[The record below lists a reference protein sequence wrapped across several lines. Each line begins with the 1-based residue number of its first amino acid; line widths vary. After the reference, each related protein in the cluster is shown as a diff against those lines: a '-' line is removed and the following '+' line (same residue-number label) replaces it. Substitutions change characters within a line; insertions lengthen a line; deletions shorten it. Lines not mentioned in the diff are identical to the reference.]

1 MVSAFFV
8 IIIAFLAGMDGIMDE
23 FQFQQPIVAATLI
36 GLANGHLTEGIIL
49 GGTLQMLALGWM
61 NIGAAVAPDAALASV
76 VSAYLV
82 TGPAQVSVTQGMAIA
97 IPLAVAGQVLTIGV
111 RTLTVALAH
120 VADKQAEK
128 GSLRGLDMVNMA
140 ALLLQGL
147 RIAIPTAI
155 VIAVGAGPVNGALNA
170 IPDVIT
176 KGLAV
181 AGGFIVV
188 VGYAMVINMM
198 ATPKLWPFFFLG
210 FALSSLTELNLIA
223 MGIIG
228 LVLALV
234 YLQLSPEFNGGNG
247 GNGGDNNGGGS
258 SSNNGGDQLDQILN
272 NY

>member
-1 MVSAFFV
+1 MISAFFV
-8 IIIAFLAGMDGIMDE
+8 ILVAFLAGMDGILDE
-23 FQFQQPIVAATLI
+23 FQFHQPLVAATLI
-36 GLANGHLTEGIIL
+36 GLANGHVTEGIIL
-49 GGTLQMLALGWM
+49 GGMLQMLALGWM

-82 TGPAQVSVTQGMAIA
+82 TGPAQVNIQEGMAIV

-111 RTLTVALAH
+111 RTITVGLAH
-120 VADKQAEK
+120 IADKQAEK
-128 GSLRGLDMVNMA
+128 GNLRGIDFVNIG
-140 ALLLQGL
+140 ALMLQGL
-147 RIAIPTAI
+147 RIAIPTAFVI
-155 VIAVGAGPVNGALNA
+155 VLGAGPVNAALDA

-210 FALSSLTELNLIA
+210 FALAALTELNLIA

-228 LVLALV
+228 TVLALV
-234 YLQLSPEFNGGNG
+234 YLQLAPEFNDSGNG
-247 GNGGDNNGGGS
+247 GNGGGS
-258 SSNNGGDQLDQILN
+258 AGSGDELDAILN

>member
-8 IIIAFLAGMDGIMDE
+8 IIIAFLAGMDGIMDQ
-23 FQFQQPIVAATLI
+23 FQFHQPIVAATLI
-36 GLANGHLTEGIIL
+36 GLANGHLVEGVIL

-82 TGPAQVSVTQGMAIA
+82 TGPAQVSIEQGMAIA

-120 VADKQAEK
+120 VADKKAEN
-128 GSLRGLDMVNMA
+128 GDLRGLDTVHMT
-140 ALLLQGL
+140 ALMLQGL

-155 VIAVGAGPVNGALNA
+155 VIAVGAEPVNAALNA

-234 YLQLSPEFNGGNG
+234 YLQLSPEFNGGN
-247 GNGGDNNGGGS
+247 NDGDNNGGGS
-258 SSNNGGDQLDQILN
+258 SNQGGDQLDQILN

>member
-8 IIIAFLAGMDGIMDE
+8 IIIAFLAGMDGILDQ
-23 FQFQQPIVAATLI
+23 FQFQQPIVAGTLI
-36 GLANGHLTEGIIL
+36 GLANGHLVEGVIL

-82 TGPAQVSVTQGMAIA
+82 TGPAQVSIEQGMAIA

-120 VADKQAEK
+120 VADKKAEK
-128 GSLRGLDMVNMA
+128 GDLRGLDMVNMT
-140 ALLLQGL
+140 ALMLQGL
-147 RIAIPTAI
+147 RIAIPTGI
-155 VIAVGAGPVNGALNA
+155 VIAVGAEPVNAALNA

-247 GNGGDNNGGGS
+247 GGDNNGGGS
-258 SSNNGGDQLDQILN
+258 SNQGGDQLDQILN

>member
-8 IIIAFLAGMDGIMDE
+8 IIIAFLAGMDGIMDQ
-23 FQFQQPIVAATLI
+23 FQFHQPIVAATLI
-36 GLANGHLTEGIIL
+36 GLANGHLVEGVIL

-82 TGPAQVSVTQGMAIA
+82 TGPAQVSIEQGMAIA

-120 VADKQAEK
+120 VADKKAEN
-128 GSLRGLDMVNMA
+128 GDLRGLDTVHMT
-140 ALLLQGL
+140 ALMLQGL

-155 VIAVGAGPVNGALNA
+155 VIAVGAEPVNAALNA

-234 YLQLSPEFNGGNG
+234 YLQLSPEFNGGN
-247 GNGGDNNGGGS
+247 NGGDNNGGGS
-258 SSNNGGDQLDQILN
+258 ANQGGDQLDQILN

>member
-1 MVSAFFV
+1 MISAFFV
-8 IIIAFLAGMDGIMDE
+8 VLFAFLAGMDGILDQ
-23 FQFQQPIVAATLI
+23 FQFHQPLVAATLI

-61 NIGAAVAPDAALASV
+61 NIGAAVAPDAALAST

-82 TGPAQVSVTQGMAIA
+82 TGPAQVSVDTGMAIA

-111 RTLTVALAH
+111 RTITVALAH
-120 VADKQAEK
+120 IVDKQAEK
-128 GSLRGLDMVNMA
+128 GNLRSIEA
-140 ALLLQGL
+140 IHWTALALQGL
-147 RIAIPTAI
+147 RIAIPVI
-155 VIAVGAGPVNGALNA
+155 VVMAVGAGPVNGALNA

-198 ATPKLWPFFFLG
+198 ATAELWPFFFLG
-210 FALSSLTELNLIA
+210 FALSAVSELNLIA
-223 MGIIG
+223 MGMIG
-228 LVLALV
+228 LVLALI
-234 YLQLSPEFNGGNG
+234 YLQLSPRFNGGSG
-247 GNGGDNNGGGS
+247 NGGGS
-258 SSNNGGDQLDQILN
+258 NGSNGDPIDAILD

>member
-1 MVSAFFV
+1 MISAFFV
-8 IIIAFLAGMDGIMDE
+8 VLFAFLAGMDGILDQ
-23 FQFQQPIVAATLI
+23 FQFHQPLVAATLI

-61 NIGAAVAPDAALASV
+61 NIGAAVAPDAALASA

-82 TGPAQVSVTQGMAIA
+82 TGPAQVSVDTGMAIA

-128 GSLRGLDMVNMA
+128 GSLRGVETVHWT
-140 ALLLQGL
+140 ALSLQGL
-147 RIAIPTAI
+147 RIAIPVII
-155 VIAVGAGPVNGALNA
+155 VMAVGAGPVNDTLNA

-198 ATPKLWPFFFLG
+198 ATAELWPFFFLG
-210 FALSSLTELNLIA
+210 FALSAVSELNLIA
-223 MGIIG
+223 MGMIG
-228 LVLALV
+228 LVLALI
-234 YLQLSPEFNGGNG
+234 YLQLSPRFNGGSGKG
-247 GNGGDNNGGGS
+247 GSGSGSNGGDPI
-258 SSNNGGDQLDQILN
+258 DTILN

>member
-1 MVSAFFV
+1 MISAFFV
-8 IIIAFLAGMDGIMDE
+8 VLISFLAGMDGILDE

-36 GLANGHLTEGIIL
+36 GLANGHVTEGIIL

-82 TGPAQVSVTQGMAIA
+82 TGPAQVSVYEGMAIA
-97 IPLAVAGQVLTIGV
+97 VPLAIAGQVLTIGV
-111 RTLTVALAH
+111 RTLTVVLAH
-120 VADKQAEK
+120 VADRQAEK
-128 GSLRGLDMVNMA
+128 GSLRGLDAVNMA
-140 ALLLQGL
+140 ALTLQGL
-147 RIAIPTAI
+147 RIAIPTII
-155 VIAVGAGPVNGALNA
+155 VIAVGAGPVNAALNA

-198 ATPKLWPFFFLG
+198 ATPELWPFFFLG
-210 FALSSLTELNLIA
+210 FALSAVTELNLIA

-228 LVLALV
+228 LVLALI
-234 YLQLSPEFNGGNG
+234 YLQLSPRFNGGNDG
-247 GNGGDNNGGGS
+247 GGSEGGS
-258 SSNNGGDQLDQILN
+258 SSGSSGDQIDAILN

>member
-1 MVSAFFV
+1 MISAFFV
-8 IIIAFLAGMDGIMDE
+8 VLFAFLAGMDGILDQ
-23 FQFQQPIVAATLI
+23 FQFHQPLVAATLI

-61 NIGAAVAPDAALASV
+61 NIGAAVAPDAALAST

-82 TGPAQVSVTQGMAIA
+82 TGPAQVSVDTGMAIA

-111 RTLTVALAH
+111 RTITVALAH
-120 VADKQAEK
+120 IVDKQAEK
-128 GSLRGLDMVNMA
+128 GNLRSIEA
-140 ALLLQGL
+140 IHWTALALQGL
-147 RIAIPTAI
+147 RIAIPVI
-155 VIAVGAGPVNGALNA
+155 VVMAVGAGPVNSALNA

-198 ATPKLWPFFFLG
+198 ATAELWPFFFLG
-210 FALSSLTELNLIA
+210 FALSAVSELNLIA
-223 MGIIG
+223 MGMIG
-228 LVLALV
+228 LVLALI
-234 YLQLSPEFNGGNG
+234 YLQLSPRFNGGSC
-247 GNGGDNNGGGS
+247 NGGGS
-258 SSNNGGDQLDQILN
+258 NGSNGDPIDAILD